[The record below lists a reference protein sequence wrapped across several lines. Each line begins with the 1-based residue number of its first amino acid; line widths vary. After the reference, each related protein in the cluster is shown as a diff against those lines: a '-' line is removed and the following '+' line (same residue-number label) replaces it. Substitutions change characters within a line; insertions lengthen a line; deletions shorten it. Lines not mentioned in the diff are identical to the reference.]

1 MAYREKVSRAKLF
14 MPFDA
19 LKGFREALAAKEHIV
34 VPKIELSEEML
45 EELDS
50 KFKELQPGMMVS
62 IVHYEKDEYIKT
74 TGMIA
79 KISISSRLIQ
89 VVNIKIDF
97 DYICSIELLRGGYC
111 F

>member
-45 EELDS
+45 AELDLR
-50 KFKELQPGMMVS
+50 FHELSPGMMVT
-62 IVHYEKDEYIKT
+62 IVHYDKDEYVKT

-89 VVNIKIDF
+89 VVNTKISLDS
-97 DYICSIELLRGGYC
+97 IRSIEAE
-111 F
+111 

>member
-34 VPKIELSEEML
+34 VPKIDLSEEML
-45 EELDS
+45 EELDL
-50 KFKELQPGMMVS
+50 KFKDLKPGMIVT
-62 IVHYEKDEYIKT
+62 IVHYDKDEYIKT

-89 VVNIKIDF
+89 VVNTKISLDDIRSIK
-97 DYICSIELLRGGYC
+97 EL
-111 F
+111 

>member
-34 VPKIELSEEML
+34 VPKIDLSEEML
-45 EELDS
+45 EELDI
-50 KFKELQPGMMVS
+50 KFRQLSPGMMVT
-62 IVHYEKDEYIKT
+62 IVHYSKDEYVKT

-79 KISISSRLIQ
+79 RISVSSRIIQ
-89 VVNIKIDF
+89 VVNTKIALD
-97 DYICSIELLRGGYC
+97 DIRSIEISN
-111 F
+111 

>member
-45 EELDS
+45 EELDL
-50 KFKELQPGMMVS
+50 KFRELAPGKIVT
-62 IVHYEKDEYIKT
+62 IVHYDKEEYVKT

-79 KISISSRLIQ
+79 KISNSSRLIQ
-89 VVNIKIDF
+89 IVNTKISLD
-97 DYICSIELLRGGYC
+97 DICSIE
-111 F
+111 FN

>member
-1 MAYREKVSRAKLF
+1 

-45 EELDS
+45 EELDL
-50 KFKELQPGMMVS
+50 KFRELTPGKMVT
-62 IVHYEKDEYIKT
+62 IVHYDKEEYVKT

-89 VVNIKIDF
+89 VVNTKISLD
-97 DYICSIELLRGGYC
+97 DICSIE
-111 F
+111 FN